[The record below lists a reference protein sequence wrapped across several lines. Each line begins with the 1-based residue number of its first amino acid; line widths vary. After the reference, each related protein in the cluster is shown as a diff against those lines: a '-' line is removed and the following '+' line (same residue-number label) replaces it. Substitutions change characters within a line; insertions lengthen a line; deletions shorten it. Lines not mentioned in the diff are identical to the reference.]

1 MKRFIYPPYMVII
14 GLIIQ
19 IPISK
24 YIPLVTFDSQSIL
37 GSIIIMLGLL
47 GIIYLIR
54 IFKAN
59 ETDILPDGEPTIL
72 MRSGPYLYSRNPIY
86 FFMTMTLLG
95 SSLIHG
101 TMSTFLIPILFAII
115 VNALWINFEEER
127 LESIFG
133 DEYLQYKRSVRK
145 WI

>member
-19 IPISK
+19 IPSSK
-24 YIPLVTFDSQSIL
+24 YIPLVTFDTQSIL

-86 FFMTMTLLG
+86 FFMIIILLG

-101 TMSTFLIPILFAII
+101 TVSTFLIPILFAII
-115 VNALWINFEEER
+115 VNALWINLEEER

>member
-1 MKRFIYPPYMVII
+1 MVII

-59 ETDILPDGEPTIL
+59 ETDILPDGEPTMLI
-72 MRSGPYLYSRNPIY
+72 RSGPYLYSRNPIY
-86 FFMTMTLLG
+86 VFMIIILLG

-101 TMSTFLIPILFAII
+101 TISTFLIPILFAII
-115 VNALWINFEEER
+115 VNALWINLEEER

>member
-1 MKRFIYPPYMVII
+1 MVII

-59 ETDILPDGEPTIL
+59 ETDILPDGEPTMLI
-72 MRSGPYLYSRNPIY
+72 RSGPYLYSRNPIY
-86 FFMTMTLLG
+86 FFMIIILLG

-101 TMSTFLIPILFAII
+101 TVSTFLIPILFAII
-115 VNALWINFEEER
+115 VNALWINLEEER

>member
-1 MKRFIYPPYMVII
+1 MVII

-86 FFMTMTLLG
+86 FFMIIILLG

-101 TMSTFLIPILFAII
+101 TVSTFLIPILFAII
-115 VNALWINFEEER
+115 VNALWINLEEER

>member
-14 GLIIQ
+14 ALIIQ

-72 MRSGPYLYSRNPIY
+72 IRSGPYLYSRNPIY

-115 VNALWINFEEER
+115 VNALWINLEEER

>member
-1 MKRFIYPPYMVII
+1 MVII

-59 ETDILPDGEPTIL
+59 ETDILPDGEPTML

-115 VNALWINFEEER
+115 VNALWINLEEER